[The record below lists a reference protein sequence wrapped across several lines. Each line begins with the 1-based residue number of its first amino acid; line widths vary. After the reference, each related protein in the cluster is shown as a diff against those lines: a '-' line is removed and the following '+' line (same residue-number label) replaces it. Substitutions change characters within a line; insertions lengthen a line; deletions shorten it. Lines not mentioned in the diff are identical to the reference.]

1 MNRESK
7 FCHNFHKGAI
17 YFNFVQE
24 IKIWNTDLYV
34 YVFFNDR
41 KKKTCKM
48 FMFNINFI
56 NEWGRKKYDMALA
69 VHFIKSRNIRNK
81 QWHWQGYTIDLH
93 GKIWNI
99 NTLLKFYDTLIFR
112 ESNMQDCHYVDE
124 APQTCVLN
132 AYSPFV

>member
-34 YVFFNDR
+34 YDLFLMIE
-41 KKKTCKM
+41 KKPCKM

-56 NEWGRKKYDMALA
+56 HEWGRKKYDMALA

-81 QWHWQGYTIDLH
+81 QWHWQGYRFA
-93 GKIWNI
+93 W
-99 NTLLKFYDTLIFR
+99 
-112 ESNMQDCHYVDE
+112 ENMKY
-124 APQTCVLN
+124 
-132 AYSPFV
+132 